1 MGIDKIKMFLYNDST
16 KSKKECLVMKKFL
29 IRLATCVLTL
39 LCVLG
44 IAGCSSPELDFS
56 KARANLEAKGYIVT
70 VKTGEDCDVGIEE
83 QLYAMKGEEY
93 IRITHYKTN
102 ALAKAYYA
110 RVEAEY
116 EASIEMYEAEIEYYE
131 VLLDNHRDEISS
143 DEIADAEDEIKDLKE
158 ELEELK
164 SNMENVGRS
173 GKYVWYGT
181 KFAIEDSKN

>member
-1 MGIDKIKMFLYNDST
+1 
-16 KSKKECLVMKKFL
+16 MKKFL

-56 KARANLEAKGYIVT
+56 KAKANLEAKDYIVT

-93 IRITHYKTN
+93 IRITHYETN
-102 ALAKAYYA
+102 SLAKAYYA
-110 RVEAEY
+110 RIEAEY
-116 EASIEMYEAEIEYYE
+116 DASMDIFETEIDYYEA
-131 VLLDNHRDEISS
+131 LLDNHREEMTS
-143 DEIADAEDEIKDLKE
+143 DEIADAEDEIKGLKE
-158 ELEELK
+158 EMEELK
-164 SNMENVGRS
+164 SDMENIGRS
-173 GKYVWYGT
+173 GKYVWRGT